1 MQKRPYSLRLK
12 LGSLLIIS
20 VLMTGCASTTPSIE
34 QSLSTIQTPA
44 QWQHA
49 THSNSENMRTVDS
62 KWWEAF
68 GEPRLNQL
76 IEQALQKNNTLAIAG
91 YKLYQAQLNADL
103 ARNDTYPSIAG
114 SAGASSS
121 RPLDGHSVSTRNFST
136 ALSASYTIDLWGKMA
151 KAGSIKQWE
160 AQASAEDLLSTKL
173 SIQASVTKLYWQLAY
188 LNQRIRIGEQS
199 IGYARKTLD
208 LVGVQYRAGAV
219 SKLDVIS
226 AERSLSSQEASL
238 DALKQEREVAHNA
251 MAILFDAP
259 PSAHIDKEPQT
270 LPSRNLTAV
279 AAGIPAEILSNRP
292 DLTASELRL
301 RQALGN
307 IDIARAN
314 FYPNFTLT
322 GNIGT
327 GSKTLS
333 DILSNP
339 VGSLA
344 LNLAL
349 PFLNWNQ
356 NQINLKISKAAYEQ
370 TAISHRQAVYT
381 ALQEVEN
388 ALSAR
393 MLYKAQAEKELRSLN
408 NAREAERLYSVR
420 YRAGA
425 DSLKNWLDAQE
436 TRRQA
441 ELSYLTTRYHQL
453 TNYVDLWLAL
463 GG

>member
-1 MQKRPYSLRLK
+1 MQKRPYSLLK
-12 LGSLLIIS
+12 LDSWLVMS
-20 VLMTGCASTTPSIE
+20 MLMAGCAITTPSIE

-44 QWQHA
+44 HWQHA
-49 THSNSENMRTVDS
+49 THSNSENMRAVDS

-76 IEQALQKNNTLAIAG
+76 VDLALQKNNTLAIAG
-91 YKLYQAQLNADL
+91 YKLYQAQLHADL

-121 RPLDGHSVSTRNFST
+121 RPLDGHSASTRNFST
-136 ALSASYTIDLWGKMA
+136 SLSASYTIDLWGKMA

-208 LVGVQYRAGAV
+208 LVRVQYRAGAV

-238 DALKQEREVAHNA
+238 DALKQERAVARNA

-259 PSAHIDKEPQT
+259 PSTHIDREPQT
-270 LPSRNLTAV
+270 LPSNNLTAV

>member
-1 MQKRPYSLRLK
+1 MQKRPYSLLK
-12 LGSLLIIS
+12 LDSWLVMS
-20 VLMTGCASTTPSIE
+20 MLMAGCAITTPSIE

-49 THSNSENMRTVDS
+49 THSNSKNMRAVDS

-121 RPLDGHSVSTRNFST
+121 RPLDGHSASTRNFST
-136 ALSASYTIDLWGKMA
+136 SLSASYTIDLWGKMA

-208 LVGVQYRAGAV
+208 LVRVQYRAGAV

-238 DALKQEREVAHNA
+238 DALKQERAVARNA

-259 PSAHIDKEPQT
+259 PSTHIDREPQT
-270 LPSRNLTAV
+270 LPSNNLTAV

>member
-1 MQKRPYSLRLK
+1 MQKRPYSLLK

-20 VLMTGCASTTPSIE
+20 VLMTGCASTIPSIE

-49 THSNSENMRTVDS
+49 THSNSKNMRAVDS

-68 GEPRLNQL
+68 AEPRLNQL

-121 RPLDGHSVSTRNFST
+121 RPLDGHSASTRNFST
-136 ALSASYTIDLWGKMA
+136 GLSASYTIDLWGKMA

-208 LVGVQYRAGAV
+208 LVRVQYRAGAV

-238 DALKQEREVAHNA
+238 DALKQEREVARNA

-270 LPSRNLTAV
+270 LPSSNLPAV

-292 DLTASELRL
+292 DLIASELRL

-307 IDIARAN
+307 VDIARAN

-322 GNIGT
+322 GSIGT

-393 MLYKAQAEKELRSLN
+393 MLHTAQAEKELRSLN

-441 ELSYLTTRYHQL
+441 ELSYLTTQYHQL
-453 TNYVDLWLAL
+453 ANYVDLWLAL